1 MKKMTLVVLSV
12 MLGICYAYPAK
23 RTTTETFYGT
33 KARNSDVNPCKGRTK
48 TICGTVTT
56 TIEEYSVSSV
66 HITKTFLDSERRVI
80 DSNSYVSFETGDQ
93 VISRIQQMLPPNATL
108 TIEIDNDIEE

>member
-1 MKKMTLVVLSV
+1 M
-12 MLGICYAYPAK
+12 
-23 RTTTETFYGT
+23 
-33 KARNSDVNPCKGRTK
+33 
-48 TICGTVTT
+48 
-56 TIEEYSVSSV
+56 SSV